1 LFIGLEQENVD
12 LFGDVNGAVQGRVE
26 YNDFLTL
33 VVSGCFF
40 EAIFMKALRFDRF
53 GDLSALR
60 VGEIP
65 TPTPGAGEVLVRV
78 QGASI
83 NPSDVKNVLG
93 KFKATVLPRT
103 PGRDLAG
110 IVVGGDA
117 SMEGQEVW
125 AAGGDIGST
134 RDGSHAEF
142 IVLPK
147 HGARQK
153 PKNLSMAEAA
163 SVGINYITA
172 YAGLIQKAQLK
183 ESETVLVTGA
193 LGGVGSSVVK
203 LAKIHNARVIG
214 IDRHAPKAGE
224 LRIDLG
230 LSSETDDVK
239 SRVNEFTQGKGVN
252 VVFDAVGGPLFEIAL
267 NTLGLDGR
275 QVNIVSVGTS
285 RVSFDLQD
293 FYHRRLTLYGL
304 DTVPLDTVACGEIL
318 DGLRPLFVDGKLTSS
333 AIAKTITLDEAAQAY
348 KDIDSG
354 KISGKVVI
362 TFP

>member
-1 LFIGLEQENVD
+1 
-12 LFGDVNGAVQGRVE
+12 
-26 YNDFLTL
+26 
-33 VVSGCFF
+33 
-40 EAIFMKALRFDRF
+40 MKALRFDRF

-60 VGEIP
+60 VEEIP
-65 TPTPGAGEVLVRV
+65 TPIPGAGEVLVRV
-78 QGASI
+78 RAASI

-103 PGRDLAG
+103 AGRDLAG
-110 IVVGGDA
+110 MIVGGDA
-117 SMEGQEVW
+117 SMEGREIW

-147 HGARQK
+147 LGARQK
-153 PKNLSMAEAA
+153 PKNLSMVEAA

-172 YAGLIQKAQLK
+172 YAGLIQKTQLK
-183 ESETVLVTGA
+183 EGETVLVTGA

-203 LAKIHNARVIG
+203 LAKIHGARVIG

-224 LRIDLG
+224 LAIDLG
-230 LSSETDDVK
+230 LSSETDDIK
-239 SRVNEFTQGKGVN
+239 SRVKDFTAGKGVN
-252 VVFDAVGGPLFEIAL
+252 VVFDAVGGPLFETAL
-267 NTLGLDGR
+267 NTLGFDGR
-275 QVNIVSVGTS
+275 QVNIVSVGTT

-318 DGLRPLFVDGKLTSS
+318 DGLRPPFEDGRLTPA
-333 AIAKTITLDEAAQAY
+333 AIAKTITLDEAARAY

-354 KISGKVVI
+354 KISGKVVM
-362 TFP
+362 TFS